1 MQAMSEYSD
10 NNYNK
15 LSPKNVYWNA
25 DDKGNLNIYDADTG
39 DIISS
44 SKISNESLQLKKAM
58 ESLKEKAKEEGLSD
72 DERSKRAEQWKAA
85 RDKYNASLV
94 NDAESIISNNKYMN
108 IIDDEAWNFN
118 TARNALL

>member
-1 MQAMSEYSD
+1 
-10 NNYNK
+10 
-15 LSPKNVYWNA
+15 
-25 DDKGNLNIYDADTG
+25 
-39 DIISS
+39 
-44 SKISNESLQLKKAM
+44 M

-72 DERSKRAEQWKAA
+72 TERSKRAEQWKAA
-85 RDKYNASLV
+85 RNKYNASLV